1 MLCPLEKQY
10 SEALAFAQDCLMI
23 IADMDVVTCFSTLE
37 SLLLRIS
44 GRDSFKGGGL

>member
-23 IADMDVVTCFSTLE
+23 IADTDMGYM
-37 SLLLRIS
+37 LLYS
-44 GRDSFKGGGL
+44 